1 MNYIK
6 QLNEFYKNIT
16 TEPLTPNA
24 KNLYETL
31 LHINSDSYWKEEIVV
46 ANPYLILLTGLNK
59 QKVDRARN
67 ELIQKG
73 YIGFKKGINQNQA
86 GKYCCIKL
94 YSENNTTNDIPND
107 IPNNTATNT
116 AANTATDTINKQNK
130 TKQNNKE
137 KYKKEKDEDFSST
150 FEKSNKENQE
160 KLKTIIDFY
169 ENNIA
174 PITQYVAE
182 DMEKYLQEGAQEDLI
197 IACMEEAVSR
207 NKRFWKYVA
216 STLNNCL
223 NSKITT
229 KRQFKTSQDEFK
241 TNKNQV
247 TKKEKTEEKIEYE
260 ELYFDSEE
268 EYRKKLF
275 EKQKG

>member
-1 MNYIK
+1 MKKRIPYPSKNGYPIR
-6 QLNEFYKNIT
+6 EITEDNIT
-16 TEPLTPNA
+16 SINKEEEEG
-24 KNLYETL
+24 KNL
-31 LHINSDSYWKEEIVV
+31 
-46 ANPYLILLTGLNK
+46 
-59 QKVDRARN
+59 
-67 ELIQKG
+67 
-73 YIGFKKGINQNQA
+73 
-86 GKYCCIKL
+86 
-94 YSENNTTNDIPND
+94 
-107 IPNNTATNT
+107 
-116 AANTATDTINKQNK
+116 
-130 TKQNNKE
+130 
-137 KYKKEKDEDFSST
+137 
-150 FEKSNKENQE
+150 QE
-160 KLKTIIDFY
+160 KLKTVIGFY

-229 KRQFKTSQDEFK
+229 AKQFKISQEEFK
-241 TNKNQV
+241 SNKNQ
-247 TKKEKTEEKIEYE
+247 KNIKEKAEEKIEYE
-260 ELYFDSEE
+260 EIHFNNDE